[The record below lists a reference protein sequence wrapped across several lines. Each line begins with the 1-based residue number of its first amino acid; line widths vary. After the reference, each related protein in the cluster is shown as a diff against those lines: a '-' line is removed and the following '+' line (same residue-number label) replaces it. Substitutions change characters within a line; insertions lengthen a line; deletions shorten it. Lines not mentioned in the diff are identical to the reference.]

1 MAKRTAT
8 VRAVCPPGSGGGDA
22 LQIEHDGS
30 SYDVT
35 VNPTPTRPT
44 PTPTPTPLPLLLLL
58 LLPLTLTRCPR
69 VW

>member
-35 VNPTPTRPT
+35 VNLTHTPAPTPAPT
-44 PTPTPTPLPLLLLL
+44 PTPNP
-58 LLPLTLTRCPR
+58 
-69 VW
+69 